1 MPLCGYSL
9 DATGRK
15 KPADPRQQH
24 RSRSS
29 LAAELARQKSLTGVA
44 GWKVWWK
51 PHVREWGREAGRLKQ
66 QELVWGEGTMDA
78 VGWATLCEGAGLSD
92 GRVDAVGGAT

>member
-1 MPLCGYSL
+1 
-9 DATGRK
+9 
-15 KPADPRQQH
+15 
-24 RSRSS
+24 
-29 LAAELARQKSLTGVA
+29 
-44 GWKVWWK
+44 
-51 PHVREWGREAGRLKQ
+51 VREWGREAGRLKQ